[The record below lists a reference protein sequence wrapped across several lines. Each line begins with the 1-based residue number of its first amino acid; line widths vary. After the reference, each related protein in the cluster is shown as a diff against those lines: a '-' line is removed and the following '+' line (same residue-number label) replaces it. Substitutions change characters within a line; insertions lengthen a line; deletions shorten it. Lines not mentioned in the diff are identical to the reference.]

1 MALKISERLRASIIR
16 GALFIA
22 PLGLSI
28 FILKFAYNMIE
39 SAFGE
44 ATAQIVRW
52 VLPAAWLT
60 GPFAGGNIP
69 GLSLVAVLLVL
80 WLIGAIAAWHFGRLS
95 LGLLDRLLL
104 RLPVVRILYSTLR
117 KLFDAFGEPGG
128 KPRFQKVVFVEW
140 SGART
145 IGLVTNEIAEGDENR
160 YVIFVPF
167 MPNPTCGVIIVSKAS
182 EVEEAGMSVEEA
194 LKFGL
199 SLGVLAPSTVRWDK
213 V

>member
-16 GALFIA
+16 GALFVA

-28 FILKFAYNMIE
+28 FILKFAFNMIE
-39 SAFGE
+39 SAFGD
-44 ATAQIVRW
+44 ATAQILRW
-52 VLPAAWLT
+52 VLPASWLQ
-60 GPFAGGNIP
+60 GPFADGHIP
-69 GLSLVAVLLVL
+69 GLSLLAVLLVL

-117 KLFDAFGEPGG
+117 KLVDAFGEPGG

-140 SGART
+140 SGTKT
-145 IGLVTNEIAEGDENR
+145 IGLVTNEIAEGDVKR

-167 MPNPTCGVIIVSKAS
+167 MPNPTCGVIIVAKDH
-182 EVEEAGMSVEEA
+182 EVIEAGMSVEDA

-199 SLGVLAPSTVRWDK
+199 SLGVLVPPAVNWERL
-213 V
+213 